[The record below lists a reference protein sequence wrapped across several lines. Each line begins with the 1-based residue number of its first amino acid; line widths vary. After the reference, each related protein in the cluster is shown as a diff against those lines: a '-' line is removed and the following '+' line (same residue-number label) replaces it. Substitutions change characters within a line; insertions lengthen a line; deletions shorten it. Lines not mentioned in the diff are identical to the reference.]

1 MAFGGRSIRLCSAT
15 VSDSGDLWQRYDA
28 KVVQLRAAEETIA
41 GLQAELAEMRED
53 RDRLAQKLLSARTL
67 AERLR
72 SAERTKGRRLG
83 VESTQVVRVRDEYER
98 AREVIGLM
106 LSALAGSWSGREQAW
121 KAQTSDGG
129 RLLFAL
135 TRGAMASVSL
145 ESHRV
150 DHEWLRGL
158 DLERLRE
165 QLGYGEATE
174 AVEAVEEQEIDM
186 SLPDAYE
193 DASQALPPPPSYQAG
208 AVPPLLSSLDPY
220 DDEPEPPPRG
230 PPARAIPSGQT
241 TAVRQIPAPPFR
253 IGKLVKP

>member
-1 MAFGGRSIRLCSAT
+1 MLASGGCLIGLCSAP

-28 KVVQLRAAEETIA
+28 KVVQLRVAEQTIA
-41 GLQAELAEMRED
+41 GLEAALAELRED

-72 SAERTKGRRLG
+72 NSERVKGRRLG
-83 VESTQVVRVRDEYER
+83 GDATQVTRVREEYER

-106 LSALAGSWSGREQAW
+106 LSALAGAWNGREQAW

-135 TRGAMASVSL
+135 TRGAMASVSI

-150 DHEWLRGL
+150 DHDWLRAL
-158 DLERLRE
+158 DLERLRA
-165 QLGYGEATE
+165 QLGFGEVAE
-174 AVEAVEEQEIDM
+174 EVEEQEIDM
-186 SLPDAYE
+186 SSSDAYE
-193 DASQALPPPPSYQAG
+193 DETQALPPPPSFQAG
-208 AVPPLLSSLDPY
+208 AVPPLLSTLDPY
-220 DDEPEPPPRG
+220 DDDPEPPPKAT
-230 PPARAIPSGQT
+230 PPRSVPSGQT
-241 TAVRQIPAPPFR
+241 TAVRQMPAPPFR